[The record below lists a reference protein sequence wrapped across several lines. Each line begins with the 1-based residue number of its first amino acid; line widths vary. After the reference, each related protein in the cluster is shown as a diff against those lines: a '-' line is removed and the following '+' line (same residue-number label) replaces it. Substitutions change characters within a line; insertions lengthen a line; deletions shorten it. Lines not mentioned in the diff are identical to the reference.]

1 MTGLAMAIAI
11 ITVYLRRNYPR
22 YHLKYD
28 ESAVPFCTSTA
39 IGTALET
46 ITQSHEILYHSDSC
60 DLLGWVVLMGM
71 VLPELCLLF

>member
-1 MTGLAMAIAI
+1 MVI
-11 ITVYLRRNYPR
+11 VHNYPPSEYPR
-22 YHLKYD
+22 HHLKYD